1 MAPLPQN
8 NTARYILT
16 YTNGTDNHELTVRY
30 DDSIATAADAA
41 QAANLLFTAVENRL
55 FSNFAYVSAR
65 NAARLSNITL
75 PAALPLTS
83 PTPGGGTPTTTDR
96 AVQHT
101 VSGRSTLGRRVALA
115 FIGAFPAVS
124 QDWVISRGDTADT
137 DALLDLL
144 QGIGTPTLP
153 TGTVIAIDGATV
165 VWYDRLTTDYNDYW
179 VRQIRP

>member
-1 MAPLPQN
+1 
-8 NTARYILT
+8 
-16 YTNGTDNHELTVRY
+16 
-30 DDSIATAADAA
+30 
-41 QAANLLFTAVENRL
+41 
-55 FSNFAYVSAR
+55 
-65 NAARLSNITL
+65 
-75 PAALPLTS
+75 
-83 PTPGGGTPTTTDR
+83 
-96 AVQHT
+96 
-101 VSGRSTLGRRVALA
+101 VALA

-124 QDWVISRGDTADT
+124 QDWVILRGYTAET